1 MKKLLFEKQVCFR
14 GSRVS
19 EVDRENQKEATTSS
33 LDLEAGNRGRTRT
46 STTSHKHD
54 FPFRKV
60 PIQVPVVDVPPLP
73 AKYFRQLP
81 RKDAPA
87 KNKAPIEEGVKAEDI
102 LERML
107 EGEMKV
113 TPKELWAVVPK
124 LRAALKEILTSKWSV
139 KEGPDVALE
148 AKESRPQKN
157 LVSVNCLEEPQIGQE
172 SLEVEDGEI
181 VEVWAVADP
190 VLQFLEKLDPL
201 EREYQVFSMEK
212 EERLEKTAPDMAHLR
227 VVPVVINGIGE
238 EEVLLDSGSQIVS
251 MTRKVAAANKVTWD
265 PNLSIQM
272 QSANGSLLRTC
283 RLSRNVL
290 FTLGGVTVLL
300 QVHIMEDAPYT
311 VLLGRP
317 FNSITESQIMN
328 DREGNQMV
336 CITCPNTGTVVTVPT
351 YKRGALPRKAAALAN
366 IRRTLTR
373 HAHSPTEVSRV

>member
-1 MKKLLFEKQVCFR
+1 MKKPLFEKQVRFR

-19 EVDRENQKEATTSS
+19 EVDRENQEEAMTSS
-33 LDLEAGNRGRTRT
+33 LDLETGNCGRTRT
-46 STTSHKHD
+46 STMSHKHD
-54 FPFRKV
+54 FLFRKV
-60 PIQVPVVDVPPLP
+60 PTQVPVVDVLPLP

-113 TPKELWAVVPK
+113 TPKELWAMALK
-124 LRAALKEILTSKWSV
+124 LRAALKEILTSKRSA
-139 KEGPDVALE
+139 KEGPDAALE
-148 AKESRPQKN
+148 AGGSWPQKN
-157 LVSVNCLEEPQIGQE
+157 LVSVNCLEEPQISQE
-172 SLEVEDGEI
+172 SLEVEDREI
-181 VEVWAVADP
+181 VEVWAITDP

-201 EREYQVFSMEK
+201 EREYQVFSIEK

-227 VVPVVINGIGE
+227 VVLVVINGIGE
-238 EEVLLDSGSQIVS
+238 EEILLDSGSQIVL

-272 QSANGSLLRTC
+272 QSANGSLSRTYG
-283 RLSRNVL
+283 LSRNIP

-311 VLLGRP
+311 VLLGWS
-317 FNSITESQIMN
+317 FDSITESRIIN
-328 DREGNQMV
+328 N
-336 CITCPNTGTVVTVPT
+336 
-351 YKRGALPRKAAALAN
+351 
-366 IRRTLTR
+366 
-373 HAHSPTEVSRV
+373 